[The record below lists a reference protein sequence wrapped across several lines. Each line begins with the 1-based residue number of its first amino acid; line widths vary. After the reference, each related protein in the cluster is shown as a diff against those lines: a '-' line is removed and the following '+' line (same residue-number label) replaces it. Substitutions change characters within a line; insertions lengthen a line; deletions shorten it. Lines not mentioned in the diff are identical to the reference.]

1 MPAPPA
7 DHPPPA
13 RAVHVGSEAKGRNEE
28 AAQRSRP
35 SCLLLLTGVATLSS
49 PPALT
54 GSTYIRLLL
63 QTDANSRQ

>member
-13 RAVHVGSEAKGRNEE
+13 RAIHVGSEAKGRNEE

-35 SCLLLLTGVATLSS
+35 SCLLLLMGGGGGGYPLLTSS
-49 PPALT
+49 PYWVHIHTASL
-54 GSTYIRLLL
+54 
-63 QTDANSRQ
+63 AN